1 MATILKTDSRRK
13 VLQPFRRLTPITLY
27 YDAEDATAL
36 KTLDL
41 FLSLGVFT
49 QKQTAIDEGIAD
61 IKAGRITQIKNPKNL
76 IEECLK

>member
-1 MATILKTDSRRK
+1 MATLLKTRSRRK
-13 VLQPFRRLTPITLY
+13 SLPPLRQLTPITLY

-41 FLSLGVFT
+41 FFSLGVFS

-61 IKAGRITQIKNPKNL
+61 IKAGRITKINNPKNL